1 MPSNDPYIHANKNAQ
16 SELGLKMHLDRRP
29 AGLQELGVG
38 AAEGVVGQA
47 WEVLYGCGM
56 GYGGGLELA
65 AADA

>member
-1 MPSNDPYIHANKNAQ
+1 MPSNDPYMNANKNTQ
-16 SELGLKMHLDRRP
+16 SELDPKTHLDRRP

-47 WEVLYGCGM
+47 WPVLYGCGR
-56 GYGGGLELA
+56 GCGGGLELA